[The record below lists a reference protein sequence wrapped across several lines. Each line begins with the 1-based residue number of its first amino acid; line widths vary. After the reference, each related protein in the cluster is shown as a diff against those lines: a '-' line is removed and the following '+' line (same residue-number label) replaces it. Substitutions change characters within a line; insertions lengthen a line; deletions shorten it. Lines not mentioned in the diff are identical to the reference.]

1 MNNTNNKIDI
11 HQFLVIKI
19 LGILSLIQIIRI
31 VFANTLFSFVEKNS
45 SNNTLINM
53 IFMIIVSIIMIVW
66 SNKHG
71 KKIYFIDNICNN
83 KTIYFGITAIVIFLI
98 ASTPVFTKEYN
109 VNAIILLIFST
120 IITPIFEELLFRGC
134 IWNQLKNKYKNEKI
148 VYIITTIIFAVW
160 HLGYIDSIILNMGI
174 YNLTENLFFVML
186 MKVLTGLIFGI
197 IIGFVRYK
205 TKNIY
210 SAILVHSC
218 MNVFGR

>member
-31 VFANTLFSFVEKNS
+31 VFANALFLFVEKTS

-71 KKIYFIDNICNN
+71 KKISFIDNICNN